1 MPRYMEDNLNMH
13 LHSVL
18 RMMQSRI
25 VNKTSYMGIHTT
37 KNPLDMWV
45 YQEIIYETKPDVIIE
60 IGCGRGGSSLCLANL
75 CNNINHGRVL
85 GIDVDLWK
93 HPRVIDHPRIKL
105 LEGDA
110 NQLIDKVKEL
120 TFNCKDIMVIEDS
133 SHTYDNTLDL
143 LRFYSPFV
151 REDNYFIVEDSNC
164 YHGINRGPYPGPYEA
179 IETFLQE
186 NPDFESDREKESF
199 FITWNPKGYLRRR
212 K

>member
-1 MPRYMEDNLNMH
+1 MPRYMEDNLNIQ

-37 KNPLDMWV
+37 KSPLDIWV

-60 IGCGRGGSSLCLANL
+60 IGCGRGGSTLCLADM
-75 CNNINHGRVL
+75 CSNIEHGRVL
-85 GIDVDLWK
+85 GIDIELYK
-93 HPRVIDHPRIKL
+93 HQRVIDHPRIKL

-110 NQLIDKVKEL
+110 NQLIDEVKEL
-120 TFNCKDIMVIEDS
+120 IFKNKNIMVIEDS

-151 REDNYFIVEDSNC
+151 REDNYYIVEDSNC
-164 YHGINRGPYPGPYEA
+164 YHGVDQGPYPGPYEA
-179 IETFLQE
+179 IDVFLKE
-186 NPDFESDREKESF
+186 NQDFESDRGRESF
-199 FITWNPKGYLRRR
+199 FITWNPKGYLRRKR
-212 K
+212 